1 MRPSHTDLS
10 DLSVFAGEV
19 AGPEDVG
26 TGGHAAA
33 LIWLLE
39 EAGGDMVQAQV
50 NFITLHCDYSVPL

>member
-10 DLSVFAGEV
+10 DLSFFTGEV

-26 TGGHAAA
+26 TGGHTAA

-39 EAGGDMVQAQV
+39 EAGGGHGAVGAQRLV
-50 NFITLHCDYSVPL
+50 VLLP